1 MSGTSSDF
9 TQKGIAAVKVG
20 NLSLARQ
27 LLNAALAENPDNVQA
42 WLWMSGIVHTPA
54 EKRQCLRRVLEIDPA
69 NAAAKRGLE
78 ALGPEP
84 AAAIVVDSARP
95 QVSEPVHAAT
105 VERKDDTA
113 PRQAAA
119 SPDRWSNLLTVA
131 LFVAA
136 IVLLILILALLA
148 NRV

>member
-27 LLNAALAENPDNVQA
+27 LLNAALAEDPNDVQA

-84 AAAIVVDSARP
+84 AAAIVVVAARCSSRNAGSSAAGANSLLCHESLRRRAGRAVA
-95 QVSEPVHAAT
+95 QAG
-105 VERKDDTA
+105 RRCA
-113 PRQAAA
+113 PRRAPVDWGRSSCAG
-119 SPDRWSNLLTVA
+119 
-131 LFVAA
+131 
-136 IVLLILILALLA
+136 
-148 NRV
+148 

>member
-1 MSGTSSDF
+1 MERCP
-9 TQKGIAAVKVG
+9 KGIAAVKVG

-27 LLNAALAENPDNVQA
+27 LLDAALAEDPTDVQA

-84 AAAIVVDSARP
+84 AAAFVADSARP
-95 QVSEPVHAAT
+95 QVSEPVHAMT

-113 PRQAAA
+113 PRRATA

-131 LFVAA
+131 LFIAV
-136 IVLLILILALLA
+136 ILLLILILALLA

>member
-1 MSGTSSDF
+1 MSGESSGF
-9 TQKGIAAVKVG
+9 TQKGIAAVKAG

-27 LLNAALAENPDNVQA
+27 LLDAALAENPDNVQA

-54 EKRQCLRRVLEIDPA
+54 EKRQCLWRVLEIDPA

-84 AAAIVVDSARP
+84 AAFATDSAQP
-95 QVSEPVHAAT
+95 HVSDPIHASA

-113 PRQAAA
+113 SRQAAA
-119 SPDRWSNLLTVA
+119 PAERRSNLLTVA
-131 LFVAA
+131 LIIAA
-136 IVLLILILALLA
+136 ILLLILILALLA